1 MTGKIIKGIAGFYY
15 VLCEDGVL
23 YECKAR
29 GVFRKDQKKPLVGDN
44 VEIDII
50 NKQDALGNIETILP
64 RKNELIRPAVSNV
77 DGALV
82 VFSMTSPQPNLN
94 LLDRFLIMMEQ
105 QGLTPILCFNKE
117 DLVSNEEQEEIKR
130 VYEKSGYQVCFASA
144 KNGEGLD
151 MLKEGIKGKT
161 YTIAGP
167 SGVGKSTLIN
177 GLLDQSVMETGEISA
192 KTERGKHT
200 TRHSE
205 LLRVDENTF
214 IMDTPGFTSLQVF
227 DLQAEELKEY
237 YPEFKEYEGQCKYLG
252 CTHTHEPACV
262 VKQAVEDDIISN
274 VRYQNYEQIYRELA
288 QKRRY

>member
-130 VYEKSGYQVCFASA
+130 VYEKSGYQVCFTSA

>member
-117 DLVSNEEQEEIKR
+117 DLVSNEEQEEIKQ
-130 VYEKSGYQVCFASA
+130 VYEKSGYQVCFTSA

>member
-151 MLKEGIKGKT
+151 ILKEGIKGKT

>member
-44 VEIDII
+44 VDIDII
-50 NKQDALGNIETILP
+50 NKQEALGNIETILP

-117 DLVSNEEQEEIKR
+117 DLVSNAEQEEIKR
-130 VYEKSGYQVCFASA
+130 VYEKSGYQVCFTSA
-144 KNGEGLD
+144 KSGEGLD

-237 YPEFKEYEGQCKYLG
+237 YPEFREYEGQCKYLG
-252 CTHTHEPACV
+252 CTHTHEPACI
-262 VKQAVEDDIISN
+262 VKQAVEDDIISK